1 MSETKELVEELED
14 LLKEPCFF
22 TDRYISLFTEIK
34 GILEQQ
40 AQPSEE
46 LACGL
51 EQPKNWKCPKCGGSS
66 AFPDPSGYAK
76 YQKEGWGCS
85 ECQS

>member
-46 LACGL
+46 LV
-51 EQPKNWKCPKCGGSS
+51 ERIHDDVMHFYVNEKK
-66 AFPDPSGYAK
+66 AK
-76 YQKEGWGCS
+76 DAIRSLLQGKG
-85 ECQS
+85 